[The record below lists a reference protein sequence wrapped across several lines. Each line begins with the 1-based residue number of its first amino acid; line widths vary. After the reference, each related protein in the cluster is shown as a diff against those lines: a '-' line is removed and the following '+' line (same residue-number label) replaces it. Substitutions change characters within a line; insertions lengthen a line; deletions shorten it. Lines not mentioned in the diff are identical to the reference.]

1 MSAVYEAGEKEYI
14 THKNV
19 RVTKDTPD
27 EVLFAIGLRRLET
40 ERIESSRATITGG
53 PFYKP
58 AEDGS
63 ANAVEYYQYLIKD
76 LKTLRKD
83 KAEQHHVNKAEFM
96 QSGVT
101 YKGHQFDLRIRNLC
115 HISMMLSLVNNDAL
129 PEDFT
134 WYSTEG
140 ELVPM
145 SKEECMTFIKLVL
158 DKVKE
163 VELKSH
169 KILTKMLAIDNE
181 DELFKFNP
189 TIGSHNDI

>member
-1 MSAVYEAGEKEYI
+1 
-14 THKNV
+14 
-19 RVTKDTPD
+19 
-27 EVLFAIGLRRLET
+27 
-40 ERIESSRATITGG
+40 
-53 PFYKP
+53 
-58 AEDGS
+58 
-63 ANAVEYYQYLIKD
+63 
-76 LKTLRKD
+76 
-83 KAEQHHVNKAEFM
+83 
-96 QSGVT
+96 
-101 YKGHQFDLRIRNLC
+101 
-115 HISMMLSLVNNDAL
+115 MMLSLVNNNAL

>member
-1 MSAVYEAGEKEYI
+1 MSAVYEAGDKEYI

-40 ERIESSRATITGG
+40 EKIESARATITGG

-58 AEDGS
+58 TE
-63 ANAVEYYQYLIKD
+63 E
-76 LKTLRKD
+76 D
-83 KAEQHHVNKAEFM
+83 KAEQHHVNKGEFM

-101 YKGHQFDLRIRNLC
+101 YKGYQFDLRIRNLC
-115 HISMMLSLVNNDAL
+115 HISMMLSLVNNNAL

-189 TIGSHNDI
+189 TIGNHNDI